1 MNEAIR
7 QLRSEAR
14 RLTHGEVPKAIR
26 YPIAFRAAVAAVTRT
41 QLDKG
46 ASMNRVAGALGLPA
60 RSLLRWLEQSA
71 PPVLRPV
78 TVRSEAVPEA
88 VPAAPPAA
96 GPVLLTPQGV
106 RVEGLDRD
114 TLIAVL
120 RVLG

>member
-1 MNEAIR
+1 MNDAIR
-7 QLRSEAR
+7 SLRAEAR
-14 RLTHGEVPKAIR
+14 QLTRGKLPKAIR
-26 YPIAFRAAVAAVTRT
+26 YPVAFREAVAALTRV
-41 QLDKG
+41 QLDQG

-60 RSLLRWLEQSA
+60 RSLTRWLQQSA

-78 TVRSEAVPEA
+78 TVRPDPA
-88 VPAAPPAA
+88 PAAPSAP
-96 GPVLLTPQGV
+96 GPVVLTPQGL

>member
-1 MNEAIR
+1 MNDAIR

-26 YPIAFRAAVAAVTRT
+26 YPTAFRAAVAALTRT
-41 QLDKG
+41 QLDQG

-78 TVRSEAVPEA
+78 TVRPE
-88 VPAAPPAA
+88 PAPPAPPAA
-96 GPVLLTPQGV
+96 GPVLVTPQGV

-120 RVLG
+120 RRLG